1 MNDRIFQQLAADTS
15 DHLAWRLSLASMWD
29 EIRHI
34 LNDEGNES

>member
-15 DHLAWRLSLASMWD
+15 DHLTWRLSLASMWD
-29 EIRHI
+29 EIRHT